1 MVTSRIKWIA
11 TASSVIMGIGACIA
25 VAVAFPKVVMAAV
38 VGVVIAAV
46 IPPIVIAAVLVVV
59 PPNVARVV
67 RDEMGRVTKVLGP
80 GEHIVI
86 PLIERLSESFS
97 LCWQAMVV
105 EDASMLDAGQVEME
119 SRLKILYVVDPR
131 AMRAEW
137 RQDILD
143 SLHDDMKLWQN
154 YLRGIVWEQ
163 LQLVLARQPADE
175 WMKVAGR
182 HALRVWLMEQINA
195 RVAGTGIRI
204 QDIQMFW
211 LAPTPVVRQFYTDAR
226 RRAVAAQSWA
236 TALRLL
242 RQEGLADMKE
252 EAQQIRD
259 LAMADALAGRNA
271 MTLHMGPMLGWYMP
285 SGNGNGHGGEVP
297 RTGMPAGVSMP
308 SGRQHQPQDQ

>member
-11 TASSVIMGIGACIA
+11 MAVCMIPGVGICIA
-25 VAVAFPKVVMAAV
+25 IASLFPQVVWAFVIGVVMAIAV
-38 VGVVIAAV
+38 PIVLISACFIV
-46 IPPIVIAAVLVVV
+46 IPPSS
-59 PPNVARVV
+59 ARVV

-80 GEHIVI
+80 GEHIVV

-297 RTGMPAGVSMP
+297 HTGMPAGVSMP